1 MYFVQENPTL
11 QMMNQLS
18 ANAIP
23 NVEALDPCKEWYLL
37 NQVSLARLPR
47 KEWISTQATCGA
59 RLQGPPVQTQT
70 TCGNQLQD
78 KLAHQLLRLERISTQ
93 TTCGTRLQGPLVH
106 TQTTCGNQLQD
117 KSVYTWVTYSNL
129 L

>member
-1 MYFVQENPTL
+1 MYFVQESRVR

-18 ANAIP
+18 VNAIP
-23 NVEALDPCKEWYLL
+23 NVEALDPCKERYLL
-37 NQVSLARLPR
+37 NQVSLAWLPR
-47 KEWISTQATCGA
+47 KEW
-59 RLQGPPVQTQT
+59 
-70 TCGNQLQD
+70 
-78 KLAHQLLRLERISTQ
+78 ISTQ